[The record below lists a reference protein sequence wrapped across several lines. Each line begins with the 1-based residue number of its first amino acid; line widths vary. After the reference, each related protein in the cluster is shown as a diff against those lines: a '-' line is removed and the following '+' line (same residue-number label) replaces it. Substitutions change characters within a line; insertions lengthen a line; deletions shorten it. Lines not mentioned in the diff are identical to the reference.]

1 MPKCL
6 DCNNEKTFRV
16 AYVTWDKLYFNPG
29 EEYPYDSK
37 SSEASLDL
45 ENPPECAECNST
57 NVEGEF

>member
-6 DCNNEKTFRV
+6 DCNNEETFRV

-29 EEYPYDSK
+29 EDYSYDSK
-37 SSEASLDL
+37 SLDTSLDL
-45 ENPPECAECNST
+45 EHPPECAECDST